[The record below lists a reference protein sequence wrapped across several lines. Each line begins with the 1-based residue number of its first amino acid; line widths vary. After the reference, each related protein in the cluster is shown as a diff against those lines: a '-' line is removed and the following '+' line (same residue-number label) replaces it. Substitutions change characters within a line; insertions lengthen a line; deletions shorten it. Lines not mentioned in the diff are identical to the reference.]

1 MKKIFF
7 CLSIFIF
14 LGLLLFS
21 CTPTEDNPTTP
32 VTPDVPT
39 APVDPTPDDPTVPV
53 DPTPDVPTE
62 PTPVVPKTFY
72 TTSSGNFS
80 ENEGTLTS
88 NEAYSIA
95 YRSDGT
101 TFTEGTLSCDI
112 NLNGN
117 TQDNGIIFGLINE
130 NNLTNFWEDEGIHYY
145 FFFISNIGT
154 AYLGK
159 VSNKT
164 WTVCGEVPIPNLDR
178 NKTYKLEVSRQMIT
192 SGVSILCYLDGQ
204 LQVSYKDYKYYDGT
218 GFGVRAAT
226 PDVTYSN
233 ITISSEIKGEATSLD
248 DYVIASG
255 SFTSSEGMITSTTG
269 NAIAE
274 KKGQEFVY
282 GTLEATMTSNGGYA
296 DNGIIFNLT
305 PNETHSYWE
314 SDVAYYFFFINLNGG
329 AYLGKVDYGTWK
341 ACEYLP
347 VNNYNPNNT
356 YRLKVVKDDSTIS
369 CYIND
374 ELYFT
379 HADEFPLEGTGYG
392 LRAGGKN
399 VSYTN
404 VKCESSGTIIE
415 TYPDDVTT
423 LNGTLVGSNGAVKSK
438 GVETLALLNNKTLN
452 EGTYQAKIK
461 GVSTKRSGLIF
472 NYQNDGTT
480 ESYYRFV
487 TRKDA
492 QKVEIDK
499 VVNGNVTNLYSNYLS
514 AGYQTGAEYQF
525 KVVIKEGK
533 AHCYFW
539 NTLYYVFEIEQ
550 INGQVGL
557 YAEGPSSQFRNYEV
571 TTNKET
577 IEVDTLL
584 FGHSYFE
591 LWYNFK
597 SDFASLATEHN
608 LGTYTNIGIGG
619 SVASHWEKFKES
631 LVTYQADTVIYWIG
645 INDLSGGTSPASII
659 GSIKETLSYMK
670 EYNPD
675 LKVILLSCNHCP
687 ARTNIKSTI
696 SELNELMK
704 TYCAQYNWISY
715 AEMEY
720 AFADNGITPDAYWF
734 TDGLHPSANG
744 YTQKVIPAIKNA
756 LLGNDQP
763 TIDEELNDKL
773 LEESKQLKLIQ
784 LYDYDEH
791 AYTTEKWQEAK
802 PIYDEAVQKINNAK
816 TIDELNNLD
825 LSSYINNLENIS
837 SKTDYLFNE
846 LVSGSNNSVWE
857 TQNFTNALNSS
868 QNNVFNV
875 YHDGHRIVNDS
886 YGDMSFN
893 VCLGQI
899 QNEFPTLS
907 IIFRATQ
914 TSALGLNGYL
924 LNFVTEP
931 NYLQV
936 WYMRDA
942 YGTSASNEL
951 TYLGGWV
958 FPEEVED
965 TTFKV
970 IIEGNNIYI
979 YTLESFLKNG
989 IDAYGCSVDLSVG
1002 GTKTV
1007 YNTGGFGILC
1017 WSGST
1022 NAQGKLTISNFRAIT
1037 TSTNQKSIISNKVEY
1052 IPYKKNSFL
1061 K

>member
-1 MKKIFF
+1 MKKILL
-7 CLSIFIF
+7 CLTIFSF
-14 LGLLLFS
+14 LLILFG
-21 CTPTEDNPTTP
+21 CTTNDNPTEPETQ
-32 VTPDVPT
+32 TPDVPT
-39 APVDPTPDDPTVPV
+39 DTVNPTPENPTESVN
-53 DPTPDVPTE
+53 PTPTPIVPQ
-62 PTPVVPKTFY
+62 TFY
-72 TTSSGNFS
+72 TTSSGDVS
-80 ENEGTLTS
+80 ENEGILTS
-88 NEAYSIA
+88 NQANSIA
-95 YRSDGT
+95 YRSDGQ
-101 TFTEGTLSCDI
+101 TFIEGTLSCDI

-130 NNLTNFWEDEGIHYY
+130 NDLTRFWEDEGIHYY

-164 WTVCGEVPIPNLDR
+164 WTVCGEVQIPNLDR
-178 NKTYKLEVSRQMIT
+178 NKTYKLEVSRQMIS
-192 SGVSILCYLDGQ
+192 SGANILCYLDGE

-218 GFGVRAAT
+218 GFGIRAAASN
-226 PDVTYSN
+226 VVYSN
-233 ITISSEIKGEATSLD
+233 ITITDEIKGESTTLN

-255 SFTSSEGMITSTTG
+255 AFKAENNTITSTTG

-274 KKGQEFVY
+274 KIGGEFVY

-314 SDVAYYFFFINLNGG
+314 SDVAYYFFFINFNGG
-329 AYLGKVDYGTWK
+329 AYLGKVDYGQWT

-356 YRLKVVKDDSTIS
+356 YKLKVVKDDSTIS

-379 HADEFPLEGTGYG
+379 HADSFPLEGTGYG

-404 VKCESSGTIIE
+404 IKCESTGTIVE
-415 TYPDDVTT
+415 TYPTDVTT
-423 LNGTLVGSNGAVKSK
+423 LKGKLVGSNGAIKSK

-452 EGTYQAKIK
+452 EGTYQAKVK

-487 TRKDA
+487 TRKEA

-499 VVNGNVTNLYSNYLS
+499 VVNGKVTNLFSNYLS
-514 AGYQTGAEYQF
+514 AGYQAGAEYQF
-525 KVVIKEGK
+525 KVVIKDSK
-533 AHCYFW
+533 AYCYFW

-550 INGQVGL
+550 INGQVGV

-571 TTNKET
+571 TNSIET

-591 LWYNFK
+591 LWHNFK
-597 SDFASLATEHN
+597 NDFATLASENN

-631 LVTYQADTVIYWIG
+631 LVTYKADTVIYWIG
-645 INDLSGGTSPASII
+645 INDLTGGTSPASII

-687 ARTNIKSTI
+687 ARTNIKSTV

-704 TYCAQYNWISY
+704 TYCAQHEWISY

-720 AFADNGITPDAYWF
+720 AFCDNGITPDAYWF

-744 YTQKVIPAIKNA
+744 YTQKVIPAIKDA
-756 LLGNDQP
+756 LLGNNQP
-763 TIDEELNDKL
+763 TIDEELNEKL
-773 LEESKQLKLIQ
+773 LAETKELKLIQ

-791 AYTTEKWQEAK
+791 AYTNDKWQEAK
-802 PIYDEAVQKINNAK
+802 VIYDEAILKINNAK
-816 TIDELNNLD
+816 TIDELNNID
-825 LSSYINNLENIS
+825 LSSYINALEKIE
-837 SKTDYLFNE
+837 SKNDYLCNE
-846 LVSGSNNSVWE
+846 LISGTNNSVWE

-875 YHDGHRIVNDS
+875 EHDGHRIVNES

-899 QNEFPTLS
+899 KNEFPTLS

-914 TSALGLNGYL
+914 TPALGLNGYL

-936 WYMRDA
+936 WYMREA
-942 YGTSASNEL
+942 YGTSSSNEL

-989 IDAYGCSVDLSVG
+989 KDAYGCSVDLSVN
-1002 GTKTV
+1002 GTKSV
-1007 YNTGGFGILC
+1007 YKEGGFGILS
-1017 WSGST
+1017 WSSST
-1022 NAQGKLTISNFRAIT
+1022 QAQGKLTISNFRAIS
-1037 TSTNQKSIISNKVEY
+1037 TSNNPKSMISNNLEC
-1052 IPYKKNSFL
+1052 IPYKKNWFL
-1061 K
+1061 R